1 MMPFASSWR
10 KFYFNKSVERGSA
23 SKYAKIHLYK
33 CINYLCWIHIFN
45 IFKKYWVAK
54 NSSKWWGI
62 GIFFSWWF
70 ICAKKR
76 FVILATFHNT
86 EMSKKLELCDLP
98 QELLYDILVR
108 IPDQNWLAF
117 GLSDV
122 NQPPSLTCKRWK
134 ALISTKNFWRR
145 YHSYWQSKVPQ
156 KLFQSE
162 QPWQYFASIRY
173 TFAI

>member
-1 MMPFASSWR
+1 MYKLSLLNTYFQHFQKILSCQ
-10 KFYFNKSVERGSA
+10 KFVKLIGDR
-23 SKYAKIHLYK
+23 
-33 CINYLCWIHIFN
+33 
-45 IFKKYWVAK
+45 
-54 NSSKWWGI
+54 GI

-117 GLSDV
+117 GLTDV